1 MKGLARHGV
10 TWKTR
15 QQKQEEVAPAGVN
28 PMSTCP
34 SSFIPKA
41 LACLLL
47 FLPPL
52 AVLHGKHFSSPLPTA
67 ETLKTSSLSFVL
79 EVKHTPILRFSC
91 DFVLPHSHTF
101 PIPFKKDR
109 GLMGENV

>member
-79 EVKHTPILRFSC
+79 EVSTP
-91 DFVLPHSHTF
+91 
-101 PIPFKKDR
+101 PF
-109 GLMGENV
+109 